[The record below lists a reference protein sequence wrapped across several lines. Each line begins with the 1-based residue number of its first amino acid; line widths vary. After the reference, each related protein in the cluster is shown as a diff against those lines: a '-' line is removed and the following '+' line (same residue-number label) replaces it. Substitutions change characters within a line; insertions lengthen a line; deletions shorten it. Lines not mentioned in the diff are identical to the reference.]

1 MRHKAILALLI
12 LIVLL
17 PACNRVVPS
26 DAVPDD
32 RTIISISQL
41 NMDDDA
47 ALEIV
52 KIVEIDDYNFNFE
65 FTKVRNDVIESENI
79 IELFGKV
86 NSVSQVDITN
96 DGNTDILISADE
108 GGSVGS
114 TVYYYLSSVDNE
126 LISMDLNEL
135 INGENYNFEFDK
147 DGVQITGSDM
157 DENIKFNNRVMRTL
171 EDMGVSLA
179 SKYEL
184 LPAILSFSNTYDHNI
199 IITAKR
205 VLIVEHKLNAV
216 AEIRTDYIYKKG
228 WTKLNTDITVLD

>member
-1 MRHKAILALLI
+1 MRHKEILSLLI
-12 LIVLL
+12 LIFLL

-52 KIVEIDDYNFNFE
+52 KIVEIDDYNFNVE
-65 FTKVRNDVIESENI
+65 FTKVRNDGSESENI

-126 LISMDLNEL
+126 LISLDLNDL
-135 INGENYNFEFDK
+135 INGENYYFEFDK
-147 DGVQITGSDM
+147 DGVHITGSDM

-171 EDMGVSLA
+171 EDMGVSVA
-179 SKYEL
+179 SKYEF
-184 LPAILSFSNTYDHNI
+184 LPAILSFSNTHDHDV

-216 AEIRTDYIYKKG
+216 AEIRTNYIYKKG